1 VSFNFVSKNIAAPS
15 DYSANLSGA
24 FRGDFNGDGSDLANV
39 SHIEQAYQG
48 NLDDYRLVFFNN
60 SNATYNNAER
70 NIRGHSDLS
79 YSPITNTFTIAAPT
93 VELTRIPTQNIAP
106 STVLT
111 IDSNNRIVK
120 SGINIANGSA
130 GSLQFADANGNLS
143 STPYIKFDGN
153 AFYAQTGFVYNR
165 TAFTASST
173 ITNSEYF
180 VGVSNSSGADIILT
194 LPSASALTNGQTF
207 IVKDEAGNAGQYGI
221 IISASAGN
229 TIDGLESV
237 TIESPR
243 GALNIYTDGTDKFF
257 VY

>member
-1 VSFNFVSKNIAAPS
+1 MSFNFVSKNIAAPAS
-15 DYSANLSGA
+15 YAPNLSGA
-24 FRGDFNGDGSDLANV
+24 FRGDFDGDGSDLSNV
-39 SHIEQAYQG
+39 AHIEQSHQG
-48 NLDDYRLVFFNN
+48 SVDDYRLVFFNN

-93 VELTRIPTQNIAP
+93 VELTRIPVQSAAAA
-106 STVLT
+106 TVLT
-111 IDSNNRIVK
+111 LNANNQIVK
-120 SGINIANGSA
+120 AGINIAQGSS
-130 GSLQFADANGNLS
+130 GSFQFTDSDGNLDS
-143 STPYIKFDGN
+143 SPYIRFDGH
-153 AFYAQTGFVYNR
+153 AFYAQAGFVHNR

-180 VGVSNSSGADIILT
+180 IGVSNSSGADIILT
-194 LPSASALTNGQTF
+194 LPSASALTNGQVF
-207 IVKDEAGNAGQYGI
+207 IVKDEAGNAGQYDI